1 MPRGGCVR
9 RRRRNFPRISS
20 PGPAG
25 RRASTPGPDGPPRR
39 RLGMRSLSR
48 GPGQGE
54 SRAGAGRRP
63 QPGPETKEPRPV
75 GRPGW
80 GRVLARSF
88 EVRSTHAPVPLRPRI
103 SVAGAL
109 GPVAVRGVANR
120 LSRMAMADIYRRF
133 ANGCQGYRR
142 AGPLPPP
149 GAAPE
154 GSGGLLRGE
163 RAATF
168 GGYGPRGPGCRRRPP
183 HGNPGTRLRFE
194 RRMR

>member
-1 MPRGGCVR
+1 MPRGGYVR

-20 PGPAG
+20 PGLAG

-48 GPGQGE
+48 GPGQGGRVPARDAAR
-54 SRAGAGRRP
+54 SRVRKQKNPDLSGGR
-63 QPGPETKEPRPV
+63 G
-75 GRPGW
+75 G

-163 RAATF
+163 RATTF
-168 GGYGPRGPGCRRRPP
+168 GEYGPRGPGRRRGSP
-183 HGNPGTRLRFE
+183 HRNSGTPLRFE